1 MNSPRV
7 IPSGERQERAQ
18 YAYAVSTNTCR
29 QAVHS
34 PYEFTFCTR
43 VLLCYYSATE
53 DWNIA
58 PEMIVRL
65 QATRCYKLGRIPQP
79 CPVSVRNCI
88 SWCLG
93 TPAAQFEQ
101 GVPRGCVALGKLD
114 AFSARMLPAVGQ
126 LCPGVC
132 ALSDRVDAGWSAT
145 LEMLTWVFGTFQL

>member
-114 AFSARMLPAVGQ
+114 ALSTDAASSGAALLRC
-126 LCPGVC
+126 LCP
-132 ALSDRVDAGWSAT
+132 SDRVDAGWSAT